1 MAKRF
6 KKSGKKDF
14 SRIGRDI
21 RALVSRSAK
30 LAAVEMMNDLAEKG
44 PDWRGTF
51 QNSWVADSYTGG
63 PGSKTSYPY
72 SENSVP
78 EIGLSIAESRSALI
92 GKIFSY
98 TIYNVAPHAEIALDL
113 APGETYF
120 RPTPKPDGQIVNQ
133 GTRRTMIRG
142 DVVTDAEGGAIT
154 TAPLDWYLTYLG
166 GGGALKALEVGVK
179 LAEQGK

>member
-1 MAKRF
+1 MAKRVRAG
-6 KKSGKKDF
+6 GKKDF

-21 RALVSRSAK
+21 RALVNRSAK

-63 PGSKTSYPY
+63 NGSKTSYPY
-72 SENSVP
+72 SETSVP
-78 EIGLSIAESRSALI
+78 DLGLSIAESRSSLI

-98 TIYNVAPHAEIALDL
+98 TIYNAAPHAEIALDL
-113 APGETYF
+113 KPGDTYF
-120 RPTPKPDGQIVNQ
+120 RPTPEPDGQIANQ
-133 GTRRTMIRG
+133 GMRKSMIRG
-142 DVVTDAEGGAIT
+142 DVVTDADGGAIT
-154 TAPLDWYLTYLG
+154 TAPLDWYVTYLG

>member
-6 KKSGKKDF
+6 KKSGKKDYN
-14 SRIGRDI
+14 RIGRDI

-44 PDWRGTF
+44 PEWRGTF

-63 PGSKTSYPY
+63 SGRKTSYPY

-92 GKIFSY
+92 GKIYSY
-98 TIYNVAPHAEIALDL
+98 TIYNVALHAKIALDL
-113 APGETYF
+113 ETGTYF
-120 RPTPKPDGQIVNQ
+120 RPTSKPKGQIAEQ
-133 GTRRTMIRG
+133 GTRKSEIRG

-154 TAPLDWYLTYLG
+154 TAPLDWYVTYLS
-166 GGGALKALEVGVK
+166 GGGASEALKVGVK

>member
-6 KKSGKKDF
+6 KKGGKKDF
-14 SRIGRDI
+14 NRIGRDI

-44 PDWRGTF
+44 PEWRGTF
-51 QNSWVADSYTGG
+51 QDSWVADSYTGG

-92 GKIFSY
+92 GKIYSY
-98 TIYNVAPHAEIALDL
+98 TIYNTAEYAKYALDL
-113 APGETYF
+113 EPGLYYQ
-120 RPTPKPDGQIVNQ
+120 PTPNPKGQIVEQ
-133 GTRRTMIRG
+133 GTRKSGIRG
-142 DVVTDAEGGAIT
+142 DVVTDAEGASIT
-154 TAPLDWYLTYLG
+154 TAPLYWYQTYLK
-166 GGGALKALEVGVK
+166 GGGAQKALEVGVK